1 MIRDIIN
8 DNKLD
13 SESDYYNIYEQK
25 DLENLKYFFQND
37 I

>member
-13 SESDYYNIYEQK
+13 NESDYYNIYEQK